1 MEKLVSNE
9 EIEKKAKELVQAI
22 KNDDKYKEYMNLRQ
36 KLTEN
41 KDIMAKI
48 QEIKRLQ
55 KEYVKGAYLD
65 KKIETKLNNLNKELE
80 QYPIYK
86 EYLAKEK
93 EINNIL
99 INISEGLNIIF
110 NNILNKHLDN

>member
-9 EIEKKAKELVQAI
+9 EIEKKALELVKAI
-22 KNDDKYKEYMNLRQ
+22 KEEKDYKEYINLRK
-36 KLTEN
+36 KLNEN
-41 KDIMAKI
+41 ENIMSKM
-48 QEIKRLQ
+48 QEVKRLQ

-65 KKIETKLNNLNKELE
+65 KEIETKLNSLLKELE
-80 QYPIYK
+80 QLSLYQ

-99 INISEGLNIIF
+99 NDISEGLNIMF
-110 NNILNKHLDN
+110 NKLLNESNN

>member
-9 EIEKKAKELVQAI
+9 EIEKKALELVKAI
-22 KNDDKYKEYMNLRQ
+22 KDDNKYKEYINLRK
-36 KLTEN
+36 KLKDN
-41 KDIMAKI
+41 KDIMSKM
-48 QEIKRLQ
+48 QEVKRLQ

-65 KKIETKLNNLNKELE
+65 KEIETKLNSLLKELE
-80 QYPIYK
+80 QDSLYQ

-99 INISEGLNIIF
+99 NDISEGLNIIF
-110 NNILNKHLDN
+110 NKLLNESNN

>member
-9 EIEKKAKELVQAI
+9 EIETKAKELVQAI
-22 KNDDKYKEYMNLRQ
+22 RDDDKYKEYMNLRQ
-36 KLTEN
+36 ELKEN
-41 KDIMAKI
+41 DDIMSKM
-48 QEIKRLQ
+48 QEVKRLQ

-65 KKIETKLNNLNKELE
+65 KEIETKLNSLLKELE
-80 QYPIYK
+80 QNSLYQ

-99 INISEGLNIIF
+99 NDISEGLNIIF
-110 NNILNKHLDN
+110 NKLLNESNN

>member
-9 EIEKKAKELVQAI
+9 EIENKAKELVQAI
-22 KNDDKYKEYMNLRQ
+22 KDDDKYKEYINLRQ
-36 KLTEN
+36 KLKDN
-41 KDIMAKI
+41 KDIMSKM
-48 QEIKRLQ
+48 QEVKRLQ

-65 KKIETKLNNLNKELE
+65 KEIETKLNCLLKELE
-80 QYPIYK
+80 QNSLYQ

-99 INISEGLNIIF
+99 NDISEGLNIIF
-110 NNILNKHLDN
+110 NKLLNESNN